1 VAPAPVTT
9 AVGAGDA
16 VRRPT
21 VASGFR
27 FAPAG
32 LAALVSAC
40 VGSGPPGAGPAP
52 RPREPIVAVAI
63 PVGDAGTDGASVAVP
78 DDGSPPIAVVLD
90 DPRLS
95 AVRERQMAHD
105 DPGASAAMT
114 QIMGSGPP
122 TGVDA
127 CAWWYVLGRLHLAA
141 NEASEAAVAFAQARG
156 SEGDAGTL
164 CPLAA
169 YADLRRS
176 QAFLRTGD
184 YDAAESAASA
194 AGLEIAARDE
204 ARLALAESFAARGS
218 RAGAV
223 PLWREWLAVPSHGPA
238 PGHPATPR
246 WVDVSLRLADALLDG
261 VDGIAKDRAQEA
273 LDLTTHVVVASP
285 ISVEKTQVTALRAR
299 AAVVSGKPPAL
310 LTPLER
316 ASQARAWLD
325 ASKPERARDTAVALL
340 KAIAPGDKKDG
351 DAACKAAIVAAQA
364 SPRGKSDVTADAWG
378 AAVSRCEGED
388 DLVTALYGAAKASAA
403 AKRYDEA
410 IARFARVERLFP
422 QHRLADDA
430 RLRAA
435 LAAEDEGDAS
445 RSETLL
451 ASLVDAYPDGDMRS
465 EALLRV
471 GLSKLVAHDFAAAA
485 SAFDRAVA
493 IAHDDRAQGVGGRAA
508 YFRART
514 ADLAGALDDAK
525 DRYAAL
531 VGSEPLSYYMLLAYA
546 RLRVLDD
553 GRARTAR
560 ESAEAR
566 ELPGPLVG
574 PNHAELALPAFD
586 RFRRLLEVGE
596 IDAARREVGAA
607 GLVGEGT
614 DAEVIWAIA
623 SLYDRAGACDVAHSF
638 ARGRLVDY
646 RSHWPSG
653 RWRRAWE
660 IAFPRVWEPA
670 VARESAAA
678 QIGPSLVWAVMREES
693 AFNPEAKS
701 AASAFGLMQLVVPT
715 ARLAA
720 KGTPIVVDEDALKTP
735 DVSIALGSR
744 VLSSLRKTFPGH
756 PAAAIA
762 GYNAGSRAV
771 RRWMTDRPNDDLDL
785 FVDRIP
791 YDETRAYVKRVVS
804 SAAAYAYLYAP
815 DSLDELLTLPDAA
828 VAAAMR

>member
-1 VAPAPVTT
+1 M
-9 AVGAGDA
+9 GAGIA
-16 VRRPT
+16 GRRPI
-21 VASGFR
+21 
-27 FAPAG
+27 
-32 LAALVSAC
+32 AALGLRFGSAALASLLSAC
-40 VGSGPPGAGPAP
+40 VGSGPPGPGPAS
-52 RPREPIVAVAI
+52 RPREPIVAAAI
-63 PVGDAGTDGASVAVP
+63 PAVDAGSDGPSGAVP
-78 DDGSPPIAVVLD
+78 DDGSPAIAVVLD
-90 DPRLS
+90 DPRLA
-95 AVRERQMAHD
+95 AVRERQLAHD
-105 DPGASAAMT
+105 DPGASAAMA
-114 QIMGSGPP
+114 QVMSSGAPA
-122 TGVDA
+122 GVDA

-141 NEASEAAVAFAQARG
+141 SEASDAAAAFAQARA
-156 SEGDAGTL
+156 SDGDGGTP
-164 CPLAA
+164 CPLVA
-169 YADLRRS
+169 YADLRRA
-176 QAFLRTGD
+176 QALLRTGD
-184 YDAAESAASA
+184 FEGADSAASSV
-194 AGLEIAARDE
+194 GPEIAARDE
-204 ARLALAESFAARGS
+204 ARLALAESFAARGN
-218 RAGAV
+218 RAAAV
-223 PLWREWLAVPSHGPA
+223 PVWREWLTVPGHGPSA
-238 PGHPATPR
+238 GHPATPR

-261 VDGIAKDRAQEA
+261 VDGPARDRAQEA
-273 LDLTTHVVVASP
+273 MDLTTRVVASSP
-285 ISVEKTQVTALRAR
+285 ISIEKTQVTAIRGR
-299 AAVVSGKPPAL
+299 AASFSGKPPAF

-316 ASQARAWLD
+316 AAQARAWLD
-325 ASKPERARDTAVALL
+325 ASKPERARDTALALL
-340 KAIAPGDKKDG
+340 KALPPGDKKDG

-364 SPRGKSDVTADAWG
+364 APRGKSDVAADAWG
-378 AAVSRCEGED
+378 TAASRCEGED
-388 DLVTALYGAAKASAA
+388 DLVTALYGAAKASAS
-403 AKRYDEA
+403 AKRYEEA

-435 LAAEDEGDAS
+435 LAAADAGDAS

-451 ASLVDAYPDGDMRS
+451 TTLVDAYPEGDMRA
-465 EALLRV
+465 EALMRV
-471 GLSKLVAHDFAAAA
+471 GLSKLASRDFAAAA
-485 SAFDRAVA
+485 TAFDRATE

-514 ADLAGALDDAK
+514 ADLAGSLDEAK

-531 VGSEPLSYYMLLAYA
+531 VGSEPLSYYMLLGYS

-574 PNHAELALPAFD
+574 PNHAELGLPAFE

-596 IDAARREVGAA
+596 VDAARHEVGAA
-607 GLVGEGT
+607 GLAGEGA

-623 SLYDRAGACDVAHSF
+623 SLYDRAGAFDLAHSF

-660 IAFPRVWEPA
+660 IAFPRVWEPV
-670 VARESAAA
+670 VARESIAS
-678 QIGPSLVWAVMREES
+678 QIGPSLVWAIMREES

-701 AASAFGLMQLVVPT
+701 AASAFGLMQLIVPT

-735 DVSIALGSR
+735 DVSIALGAR
-744 VLSSLRKTFPGH
+744 VLGSLRKNFPGH
-756 PAAAIA
+756 PAPAIA
-762 GYNAGSRAV
+762 AYNAGSRAV
-771 RRWMTDRPNDDLDL
+771 RRWMAERPIDELDL

-828 VAAAMR
+828 VAAAPR